1 LQIAEISP
9 IVVEEP
15 KAAEPP
21 ATTTPTT
28 SNSRRRRR
36 RSRRSGRNREET
48 SALAVET
55 ASDLDELP
63 EVEPEYSPPQIE
75 EPVKAGETT
84 AISPV
89 ELALEP
95 PPVAVEFEPVPEPTP
110 VVAEAALTEAA
121 SETPAQASRSRR
133 RSRKTKS
140 EAVANT
146 AAPQIEAAG
155 EQPTPAPAITDV
167 VGAEPVSEMPSATT
181 EAGSTP
187 INTAPDEESGQV
199 DLSFEFSEAEWELF
213 HTTVRELGKPATFQQ
228 LLSALQTARK
238 KHGLPRTTEENRTM
252 LKQAIHHG
260 MLERITRNRRVYYTL
275 KTGE

>member
-1 LQIAEISP
+1 
-9 IVVEEP
+9 V
-15 KAAEPP
+15 
-21 ATTTPTT
+21 
-28 SNSRRRRR
+28 
-36 RSRRSGRNREET
+36 
-48 SALAVET
+48 
-55 ASDLDELP
+55 
-63 EVEPEYSPPQIE
+63 
-75 EPVKAGETT
+75 
-84 AISPV
+84 
-89 ELALEP
+89 
-95 PPVAVEFEPVPEPTP
+95 
-110 VVAEAALTEAA
+110 VVA
-121 SETPAQASRSRR
+121 
-133 RSRKTKS
+133 
-140 EAVANT
+140 
-146 AAPQIEAAG
+146 
-155 EQPTPAPAITDV
+155 QPTPAPAITDV

-275 KTGE
+275 KTDE